1 MQAFEYARP
10 TTKEDAVKL
19 LAANWDESEILAGG
33 TDLLDRTKDFVS
45 TPKRVVSLHAVK
57 ELQSVRYSPSEGL
70 HIGAMV
76 TLNDLAEN
84 AQVRRAYPI
93 LVDVANDIGSPQ
105 IRNVGTVGGNLCQR
119 PRCWYYRAGYG
130 LLAQDNGKP
139 LVPEGDNRYHAILG
153 NDGPAYFVSP
163 SSLGPLL
170 IALGAKLKLFGP
182 EGPRELP
189 VEQFFVIPKSDGD
202 REHAL
207 KSNEIITEVVVPP
220 LHGAKTGWY
229 SVEQKEGLDWP
240 LVQAAVVLHMNGKTV
255 KSARVVMGHV
265 APAPWPSPEAEQA
278 LAGKTVSEETAD
290 AAGKAAVSKSTP
302 LSKNKYKV
310 QLARVAVK
318 RAILRAASGEREEHE
333 EREAHKEA

>member
-1 MQAFEYARP
+1 MQPFEYARP
-10 TTKEDAVKL
+10 TTKEGAVKL
-19 LAANWDESEILAGG
+19 LGANWGDAEILAGG

-45 TPKRVVSLHAVK
+45 SPKRVVSLHAVK
-57 ELQSVRYSPSEGL
+57 ELQAVKVSASEGL
-70 HIGAMV
+70 TIGSMV

-84 AQVRRAYPI
+84 AQVRHAYAV

-130 LLAQDNGKP
+130 LLGQDNGKS

-153 NDGPAYFVSP
+153 NEGPAYFVSP
-163 SSLGPLL
+163 SSMAVIL
-170 IALGAKLKLFGP
+170 IALGAKVKLLGP
-182 EGPRELP
+182 DGPREMPLD
-189 VEQFFVIPKSDGD
+189 QFFVIPKSNDD
-202 REHAL
+202 SEHAL
-207 KSNEIITEVVVPP
+207 KANEILTEVMVPP

-240 LVQAAVVLHMNGKTV
+240 LVQAAAVLQMNGKTV
-255 KSARVVMGHV
+255 KSARIVLGHV
-265 APAPWPSPEAEQA
+265 APTPWPSPEAGEA
-278 LAGKTVSEETAD
+278 LAGKPVTEETAD
-290 AAGKAAVSKSTP
+290 AAGKAAVSKASP

-318 RAILRAASGEREEHE
+318 RAIMKAAHGEREEHE
-333 EREAHKEA
+333 EA